1 MPFVAAEDL
10 KARLDAIEDGAVV
23 RPNADP
29 HAAAVTARL
38 VSDWLLQ
45 PEIAEKLSMP
55 RERVKELR
63 ALARAILD
71 AMTALGGEYLDD
83 GKPVP
88 GEVVQRGY
96 ALRAQML
103 ERLEQGLPH
112 EKEVIAWL
120 EAIKLGQGV
129 VDLVYDLRT
138 LADLHREHEAPLS
151 SKGAAAAQGGA
162 QANLDRAVASA
173 RSAADSIE
181 YALRAGERPEHAKLR
196 MTIARAWTLFAPGYD
211 AAARA
216 GRALEGGHERKF
228 PPLGLIASYRRG
240 RRRAVSLVP
249 VAPPPPP
256 SNAEP
261 ARFVKVIEVGDDQ
274 PPVPSAKSG
283 VLAAPFTGER
293 KSGGPDSRRQPRHVI
308 EIEIGFASETNFYVG
323 FTENLSVSGVFIATY
338 AAKPIGAKI
347 EVVLT
352 LPGGT
357 SELRMKGVVR
367 WQRAASTD
375 GWPGMGVQFADV
387 PPDAEAQIRKFLSMR
402 EPLFYDV

>member
-1 MPFVAAEDL
+1 VTPEDVR
-10 KARLDAIEDGAVV
+10 ARLDAIEDGQVV

-29 HAAAVTARL
+29 HASAVTALL

-45 PEIAEKLSMP
+45 PELAEKLSMP

-63 ALARAILD
+63 ALSRAILD

-83 GKPVP
+83 GKSVP
-88 GEVVQRGY
+88 GEVIQRGY
-96 ALRAQML
+96 ALRTQML
-103 ERLEQGLPH
+103 ERLEQGVPH

-138 LADLHREHEAPLS
+138 LAELHREHEEPLS
-151 SKGAAAAQGGA
+151 SK
-162 QANLDRAVASA
+162 NLASASVVASA

-196 MTIARAWTLFAPGYD
+196 MTVARAWTLFAPGYES
-211 AAARA
+211 AARA

-261 ARFVKVIEVGDDQ
+261 ARVVQVIAVSDE
-274 PPVPSAKSG
+274 PPPAPSAKGG

-293 KSGGPDSRRQPRHVI
+293 KPSGPDSRRQPRHVV

-338 AAKPIGAKI
+338 AAKPIGTKI

-357 SELRMKGVVR
+357 SELRVKGVVR

-387 PPDAEAQIRKFLSMR
+387 SPDAEAQIRKFLSMR